1 MPKQLMDPD
10 DLRPVYQRIADDL
23 RDAYTPG
30 GQLPSAPKLAEEWG
44 VAKETIR
51 AALDVLRTE
60 GLIVSWQGRGTFY
73 RVPVDPEEP
82 SADGIIERLD
92 AIMTRLDGF
101 ESRLSALEQ
110 SPERGASQ

>member
-10 DLRPVYQRIADDL
+10 DLRPVYQRIADEL
-23 RDAYTPG
+23 RAAYTPG

-51 AALDVLRTE
+51 AALDVLRAE

-73 RVPVDPEEP
+73 RVPADPEQP
-82 SADGIIERLD
+82 AADDIVERLD
-92 AIMTRLDGF
+92 AIMTRLDNF
-101 ESRLSALEQ
+101 ESRLSALER
-110 SPERGASQ
+110 SPGPGASQ